1 MQLQVIL
8 DKCELEHTEL
18 FGLRAYHQAHVLL
31 DQCTLRYNHRAV
43 AFDDAATVFFVWFLY
58 LYVHVFRYDGFF
70 ESIASWCHLSCAAR

>member
-1 MQLQVIL
+1 MQFQVIL

-58 LYVHVFRYDGFF
+58 LYMCY
-70 ESIASWCHLSCAAR
+70 ASVS